1 MRPFAVVFMLIVLL
15 FACQTKT
22 EETASKQN
30 DSVIVKLDAVDFKT
44 AIQNDESDKIILD
57 VRTPSEFNSGAIPNS
72 INIDYRN
79 ENFGTAIESLDKSST
94 VYVYCQG
101 GVRSSKAAEIME
113 AKGFKKIIELEKGF
127 SSY

>member
-1 MRPFAVVFMLIVLL
+1 MRPFAIVFMLIVVL
-15 FACQTKT
+15 FACQTNT
-22 EETASKQN
+22 EQTSANKN
-30 DSVIVKLDAVDFKT
+30 DSVIEKLSAVDFKA
-44 AIQNDESDKIILD
+44 AIQSDESDKIILD

-79 ENFGTAIESLDKSST
+79 ENFGTSIESLDKSST

-101 GVRSSKAAEIME
+101 GVRSSKAAELME